1 MNVLILGPQGA
12 GKGTQAK
19 RIAAE
24 YGIPHIATGEILRTA
39 MAEETPLGLL
49 VKPIYDAGRLVPDDL
64 IMSLIRERL
73 AEPDTEAGFVLDG
86 FPRTMAQAEALDAM
100 LREIG
105 KEIDVVFVLHVP
117 ENVAIERLLRRAE
130 LEGRAD
136 DTPESIATR
145 LGLYRSETEPLVEH
159 YRAKGKVV
167 GIHGDRSEN
176 EVFSEIQQVLEQAAQ
191 RLVRVSGPVEGVRGN
206 REVPPTPSVTT

>member
-19 RIAAE
+19 RIASE
-24 YGIPHIATGEILRTA
+24 YGIPHVATGEILRRA
-39 MAEETPLGLL
+39 MAEGTPLGRR
-49 VKPIYDAGRLVPDDL
+49 VEPIYDAGLLVPDDL
-64 IMSLIRERL
+64 MVGLIRERL

-105 KEIDVVFVLHVP
+105 KDIDVVFVLQVP
-117 ENVAIERLLRRAE
+117 EEVSIARLLRRAQIE
-130 LEGRAD
+130 SRTD

-145 LGLYRSETEPLVEH
+145 LALYRSETEPLVEH

-167 GIHGDRSEN
+167 GVHGDRSEN
-176 EVFSEIQQVLEQAAQ
+176 EVFAEIQQVLEQAAA
-191 RLVRVSGPVEGVRGN
+191 RA
-206 REVPPTPSVTT
+206 